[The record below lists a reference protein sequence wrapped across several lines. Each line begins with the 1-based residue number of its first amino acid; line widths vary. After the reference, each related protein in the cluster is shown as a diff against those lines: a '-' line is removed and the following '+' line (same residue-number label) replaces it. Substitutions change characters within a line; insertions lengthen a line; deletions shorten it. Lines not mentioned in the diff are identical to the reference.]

1 MKLLAPL
8 DLPSLQSAPASPAEG
23 SLRLYGHS
31 LAGRCMPEWVGGC
44 GLNTIAQPL
53 LARNKVAF
61 WNPPGN
67 SATTVP
73 GVFGMWPP
81 TFVGTATA
89 RNVANNNLLTRMKRI
104 GYVSAAT
111 AGSLASWHVAALQY
125 SLGSGSMGGFTF
137 IARFGVSD
145 TATVSGARMFVGMRD
160 VAAAPPNVEPSGILN
175 CIGVAQLSTSDN
187 LHLVYGGSTPQPPID
202 LGVNFP
208 AGTLSQDA
216 YEIVLFAPP
225 TIENTVGYHIER
237 LGTGHVA
244 EGTLTSAIPGVQL
257 PSFDTLM
264 CPNFFRTNN
273 ATALAVGLDICSVYL
288 ETDY

>member
-31 LAGRCMPEWVGGC
+31 LAGRCLPEWVGGC

-53 LARNKVAF
+53 LAQNKVAF

-67 SATTVP
+67 STTVP
-73 GVFGMWPP
+73 GVFGMAAP
-81 TFVGTATA
+81 TVVGAAAA
-89 RNVANNNLLTRMKRI
+89 RNVEVVNLLTRMKRI
-104 GYVSAAT
+104 GYVSAAA
-111 AGSLASWHVAALQY
+111 AGSLASWRVAAAQY
-125 SLGSGSMGGFTF
+125 SLGSGSIGGFTF

-145 TATVSGARMFVGMRD
+145 AATVSGARMFVGMRD
-160 VAAAPPNVEPSGILN
+160 VAYQPPNVEPSAIFN
-175 CIGVAQLSTSDN
+175 CIGVAQLSTSGN

-225 TIENTVGYHIER
+225 TIENTVGYRIER

-244 EGTLTSAIPGVQL
+244 EGTLTMTTWPTVEL
-257 PSFDTLM
+257 PSAATLL

-273 ATALAVGLDICSVYL
+273 AAALAVGLDICSVYL